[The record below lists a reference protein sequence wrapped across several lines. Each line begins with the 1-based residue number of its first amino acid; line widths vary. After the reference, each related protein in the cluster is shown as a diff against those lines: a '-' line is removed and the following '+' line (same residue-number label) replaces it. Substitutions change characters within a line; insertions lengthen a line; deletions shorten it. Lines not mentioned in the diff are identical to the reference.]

1 MITRRG
7 AKYPEKIQN
16 ASKAC
21 TSIMVCG
28 SAAGELA
35 PLYVNYKAEKLWPT
49 WTENEP
55 EGRP

>member
-1 MITRRG
+1 
-7 AKYPEKIQN
+7 
-16 ASKAC
+16 
-21 TSIMVCG
+21 MVCG